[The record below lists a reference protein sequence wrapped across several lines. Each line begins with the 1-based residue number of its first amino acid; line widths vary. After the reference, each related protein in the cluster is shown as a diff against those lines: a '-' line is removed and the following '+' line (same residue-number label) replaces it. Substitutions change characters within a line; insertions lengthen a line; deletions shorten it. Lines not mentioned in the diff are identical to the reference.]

1 MLPCA
6 VFTTDKAAIIK
17 VASNNSRASGAWV
30 MEGGYADRVP
40 ARSVRHGM
48 DFDCSIADS
57 SSTKADG
64 MGPEFDR
71 CIVVDDD
78 DDILLAAR
86 LLLRPLFREVIT
98 ARSPEEALPE
108 IERETPDVVLL
119 DANFARGATDASE
132 GLAWLDRL
140 TAIDPEIVV
149 VMITAHAG
157 VHVAVAAMKRGA
169 TDFVPKPWSN
179 DRLLTTVRTAA
190 ALRRS
195 RVAAGVTRPASS
207 SKSPLLGHSPAMAR
221 VHSLIDRAAPTD
233 ANVLVI
239 GQNGTGKE
247 VVARELHA
255 RSLRAG
261 RVLQTVDLGAIA
273 SELIDSELFGHVKG
287 AFTDA
292 KTDRVGRIQA
302 ADGGTL
308 FLDEIGNLPLHLQ
321 PKLLTALEQRQVTPV
336 GANKPVKVD
345 IRVIAATNMP
355 RERLMDERLFRQD
368 LLYRLNTVEIALPP
382 LAERPEDVIEL
393 TEHFLRHYAERYDRP
408 CPTLSDAARDA
419 LVAHDWPGN
428 VRALR
433 HAVERATILAA
444 RPVLEPED
452 FGIEQGAARPAA
464 RAPVPPADLNLDRV
478 ERRLVEEALRKHGYN
493 ITLAA
498 GELGLSRAAL
508 YRRMEKHGL

>member
-1 MLPCA
+1 
-6 VFTTDKAAIIK
+6 
-17 VASNNSRASGAWV
+17 
-30 MEGGYADRVP
+30 
-40 ARSVRHGM
+40 
-48 DFDCSIADS
+48 
-57 SSTKADG
+57 

-71 CIVVDDD
+71 CVIVDDD

-86 LLLRPLFREVIT
+86 LLLRPLFREIVT
-98 ARSPEEALPE
+98 AQSPEEALPE
-108 IERETPDVVLL
+108 IKRQAPDVVLL

-140 TAIDPEIVV
+140 TAIDPEMVV

-179 DRLLTTVRTAA
+179 ERLLATVRTAA

-195 RVAAGVTRPASS
+195 RTAAGAPQPAPAA
-207 SKSPLLGHSPAMAR
+207 KSPLLGHSPAIAR

-233 ANVLVI
+233 ANVLVL

-255 RSLRAG
+255 RSQRAG
-261 RVLQTVDLGAIA
+261 KVLQTVDLGAIA
-273 SELIDSELFGHVKG
+273 TELIDSELFGHVKG

-292 KTDRVGRIQA
+292 RADRIGRIQA

-336 GANKPVKVD
+336 GANKPVKVN

-355 RERLMDERLFRQD
+355 RERLMDERVFRQD
-368 LLYRLNTVEIALPP
+368 LLYRLNTVEIDLPP

-393 TEHFLRHYAERYDRP
+393 TEHFLHHYAERYDRP
-408 CPTLSDAARDA
+408 CPMLSDAARAA
-419 LVAHDWPGN
+419 LIAHDWPGN

-433 HAVERATILAA
+433 HAVERATILSA
-444 RPVLEPED
+444 RNVLEPED
-452 FGIEQGAARPAA
+452 FGLLPGMIRPPIAPARPAE
-464 RAPVPPADLNLDRV
+464 DLNLDRV

-498 GELGLSRAAL
+498 SELGLSRAAL

>member
-1 MLPCA
+1 
-6 VFTTDKAAIIK
+6 
-17 VASNNSRASGAWV
+17 
-30 MEGGYADRVP
+30 
-40 ARSVRHGM
+40 
-48 DFDCSIADS
+48 
-57 SSTKADG
+57 

-71 CIVVDDD
+71 CVIVDDD

-98 ARSPEEALPE
+98 ARTPEDALPK
-108 IERETPDVVLL
+108 IERHTPDVVLL

-140 TAIDPEIVV
+140 TQLDPEIVV

-179 DRLLTTVRTAA
+179 DRLLATVRTAA

-195 RVAAGVTRPASS
+195 RVAAGAPRPAPA

-221 VHSLIDRAAPTD
+221 VHSLIERAAPTD
-233 ANVLVI
+233 ANVLI
-239 GQNGTGKE
+239 LGQNGTGKE

-255 RSLRAG
+255 RSQRAG
-261 RVLQTVDLGAIA
+261 QVLQTVDLGAIA
-273 SELIDSELFGHVKG
+273 TELIDSELFGHVKG

-292 KTDRVGRIQA
+292 KTDRIGRIQA

-336 GANKPVKVD
+336 GANKPVKVN

-355 RERLMDERLFRQD
+355 RDRLMDERVFRQD

-393 TEHFLRHYAERYDRP
+393 AEHFLALYAERYNRP
-408 CPTLSDAARDA
+408 LPTLGDAARAA
-419 LVAHDWPGN
+419 LIAHDWPGN

-433 HAVERATILAA
+433 HAVERAVILST
-444 RPVLEPED
+444 RTVLDPED
-452 FGIEQGAARPAA
+452 FGLEAGVSRPAPTPTPQA
-464 RAPVPPADLNLDRV
+464 ADLNLDRV

-493 ITLAA
+493 ITGAA
-498 GELGLSRAAL
+498 AELGLSRAAL